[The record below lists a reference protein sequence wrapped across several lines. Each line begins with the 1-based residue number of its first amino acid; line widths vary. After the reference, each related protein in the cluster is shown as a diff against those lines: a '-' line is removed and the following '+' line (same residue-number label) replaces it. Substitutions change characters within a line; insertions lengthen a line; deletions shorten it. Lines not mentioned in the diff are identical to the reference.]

1 MAVQRGPQAHRGGGA
16 GREPRDR
23 VLPLDATIRP
33 ARVDDEEFLVAL
45 SARVF
50 RLYSR
55 DAGSAM
61 RRMMRSRTSEIA
73 VAEHG
78 ETRMG
83 FVVVDIKALGRP
95 YGPLKRPSVAHLDA
109 IAVRPNMSSQGIGH
123 RLLAHAEKV
132 ARARGAVSLSLLT
145 AETNTE
151 AQRLFRSAGFQVL
164 APFDNVYADGQRAL
178 SMFKS
183 L

>member
-1 MAVQRGPQAHRGGGA
+1 
-16 GREPRDR
+16 
-23 VLPLDATIRP
+23 
-33 ARVDDEEFLVAL
+33 
-45 SARVF
+45 
-50 RLYSR
+50 
-55 DAGSAM
+55 
-61 RRMMRSRTSEIA
+61 MMRSRTSEIA

-95 YGPLKRPSVAHLDA
+95 FGPLKRPSVAHLDA